1 MVSSDRL
8 APGEQGQIQVTV
20 RTDRKKGVIARTV
33 QVRTND
39 PLNPL
44 VILNLRAKVLDPFHG
59 KNLDAGEMFRSPC
72 RKCHVDRGRGR
83 LGADLF
89 RADCIM
95 CHMRGKSAPPLASLR
110 KLSRKRLQVV
120 IEKGVPESVMP
131 GFSWRVGGPL
141 TDSQIRSLITYIKG
155 R

>member
-8 APGEQGQIQVTV
+8 APGEQGRIRVTV

-44 VILNLRAKVLDPFHG
+44 VILNLRANVTDPFHG
-59 KNLDAGEMFRSPC
+59 KKLDPKEMFRTPC

-83 LGADLF
+83 FGADLF

-95 CHMRGKSAPPLASLR
+95 CHMRGKNAAPLGALR
-110 KLSRKRLQVV
+110 KLPRERLQAAV
-120 IEKGVPESVMP
+120 EKGVPGTVMP
-131 GFSWRVGGPL
+131 GFSWKTGGPL
-141 TDSQIRSLITYIKG
+141 TDSQVRSLITYIKG
-155 R
+155 K

>member
-1 MVSSDRL
+1 VVSSDRL
-8 APGEQGQIQVTV
+8 APGEQGLIRVTM
-20 RTDRKKGVIARTV
+20 RTDGKKGFISRTV

-44 VILNLRAKVLDPFHG
+44 VILSLKAKVTDPFHG
-59 KNLDAGEMFRSPC
+59 KNLDAKEMFRTPC

-95 CHMRGKSAPPLASLR
+95 CHMRGKSASSLALLR
-110 KLSRKRLQVV
+110 KLPEKRLQAV
-120 IEKGVPESVMP
+120 IEKGVPETVMP
-131 GFSWRVGGPL
+131 GFSWKAGGPL
-141 TDSQIRSLITYIKG
+141 TDSQVRSLVTYIKG